1 MAAEKLCLNR
11 FLRGTHIILSAVAL
25 WLFAVLLIA
34 PSARAVEQNTA
45 YLPFQ
50 IIAQE
55 INSSLTQRVDES
67 LTNVLQVNDFQMID
81 RDRAEQLIDY
91 DQWPPDAAGLA
102 AVAEATGFD
111 NVAAGSLTMI
121 GSQISVD
128 VEVYDLLNPDNPRYF
143 YKEAGSMAE
152 LDLII
157 DQVISDVVSYTERD
171 QLIGA
176 IAPEGNKRIDS
187 GAILRKIQTKAG
199 DAYNPSALRE
209 DLKAIYQMGYF
220 DDVQIDVK
228 DGENGKIITFKVV
241 EKPAITSLTYT
252 GIDELDEEDV
262 TAVVSIKENAILNPA
277 RVNESAAAIQT
288 LYKSKGYYNTKVTP
302 EISYPTDETA
312 AVRFVIDEGEKIYI
326 KEISFEGNTSFDDD
340 DLEDVI
346 ETSTKGFFSW
356 LTESGLLNRDL
367 LNQDAT
373 RIVAFYNNNGFL
385 EARVGEPE
393 ITQKE
398 EWLYIKFIIEEGPR
412 FKVGTVD
419 ITGDLISDKDV
430 FLDMLKIRD
439 AEYLSRQTLREDII
453 RITDYYAEQGY
464 AFAEARPQ
472 LDKSASGSRVDIT
485 LDIDR
490 GDLVYINRISIRGN
504 SRTRDNVIRRELQI
518 AEGGVFNTK
527 GIRDS
532 TRRLQRLE
540 FFEEVNI
547 TPEPALD
554 PSKMN
559 ISVDVK
565 EKSTGQFSI
574 GAGYSSVDNLILLG
588 EISENNFLGMGHRLA
603 LSANVGGRSSRFNLS
618 WTNPRIN
625 DSQVSVGTDLFNW
638 EREYDDYTKNSKGG
652 ALRFG
657 HPLWEEWRMYE
668 SYSYTDTDLSDVA
681 DDASFIIRES
691 QNVPVTSA
699 LKVSFVRDTRDR
711 LYGAS
716 EGSRNSLSVKY
727 AGGPLGGDSQFTK
740 AEGSSS
746 WYFPIVY
753 DTVFHVLGAVGQ
765 TWENEDGKLPV
776 YERFYL
782 GGINTIRG
790 HEFGKVSPIDP
801 ENGDRVGGDQM
812 WYTNTELVIPLLKEQ
827 GFYGVLFVDAGESI
841 ATDVE
846 WDDTGTAVGT
856 GVEIRWLSPIG
867 PLRLVWGYNPDPLD
881 DEPDSVWDFTIGGQF

>member
-1 MAAEKLCLNR
+1 MAVEKFRLNR
-11 FLRGTHIILSAVAL
+11 FLRGNRILPSAAVV
-25 WLFAVLLIA
+25 WLLAALLITS
-34 PSARAVEQNTA
+34 SAQAVEQNTA

-55 INSSLTQRVDES
+55 VDSSLIQRVDES
-67 LTNVLQVNDFQMID
+67 LTNVLLINDFQMIA
-81 RDRAEQLIDY
+81 RDRAEELIDY
-91 DQWPPDAAGLA
+91 DQWPPVETGLT

-111 NVAAGSLTMI
+111 NVAAGSLTII

-128 VEVYDLLNPDNPRYF
+128 LKVYDLLNPDDPRYF

-152 LDLII
+152 LELIV
-157 DQVISDVVSYTERD
+157 DQVIADVVSYTERD

-176 IAPEGNKRIDS
+176 ITPEGNQRIDS
-187 GAILRKIQTKAG
+187 GAILRKIQTKTG
-199 DAYNPSALRE
+199 DTYNPSVLRD

-220 DDVQIDVK
+220 DDVQIDVN
-228 DGENGKIITFKVV
+228 DGDNGKVVTFRVV

-252 GIDELDEEDV
+252 GIDELDNDDI
-262 TAVVSIKENAILNPA
+262 TAVVSIKENAILNPP
-277 RVNESAAAIQT
+277 RVNESAAAIQA

-302 EISYPTDETA
+302 EITYPTDETA

-326 KEISFEGNTSFDDD
+326 KEIGFEGNTSFDDG

-346 ETSTKGFFSW
+346 ETSTKGLLSW
-356 LTESGLLNRDL
+356 LTESGLLNRDK
-367 LNQDAT
+367 LNQDST
-373 RIVAFYNNNGFL
+373 RIVAFYQNNGFL

-393 ITQKE
+393 ITQEE

-419 ITGDLISDKDV
+419 IKGDLISDKDV
-430 FLDMLKIRD
+430 FLNMLQIRD
-439 AEYLSRQTLREDII
+439 AEYLNRKMLRDDII

-464 AFAEARPQ
+464 AFAEAQPQ

-504 SRTRDNVIRRELQI
+504 SRTRDNVIRRELEI

-532 TRRLQRLE
+532 NRNLQRLD

-547 TPEPALD
+547 TPDPALD

-559 ISVDVK
+559 IGIDVK

-603 LSANVGGRSSRFNLS
+603 LSANIGGKSSRYNLS

-625 DSQVSVGTDLFNW
+625 DSNISVGTDLFNW
-638 EREYDDYTKNSKGG
+638 EREYDDYTKESKGG

-657 HPLWEEWRMYE
+657 HPLWGKWRMYE
-668 SYSYTDTDLSDVA
+668 SYSYTDTDLSDVD

-699 LKVSFVRDTRDR
+699 VKLSFVRDTRDR

-727 AGGPLGGDSQFTK
+727 AGGLLGGDSQFTK
-740 AEGSSS
+740 AEGTTS
-746 WYFPIVY
+746 WYFPMFY
-753 DTVFHVLGAVGQ
+753 GTVFHFLGAAGQ
-765 TWENEDGKLPV
+765 AWENETGKLPV

-801 ENGDRVGGDQM
+801 ETGDRVGGDQM
-812 WYTNTELVIPLLKEQ
+812 WYVNTEFVVPLLKKQ
-827 GFYGVLFVDAGESI
+827 GFYGVLFVDAGEAI
-841 ATDVE
+841 ATEVNWGDP
-846 WDDTGTAVGT
+846 GTAVGT

-867 PLRLVWGYNPDPLD
+867 PLRLVWGYNPDPLA